1 MPRSLPRAV
10 ALPVLLVALFGACA
24 ALSACNR
31 RSDTEQT
38 LENARRELQVVGTK
52 LAALPARCA
61 VGDAAGAPGQWIESR
76 NAAGAPGSAYTYV
89 FTFESPVRSRA
100 FGVALSASALQN
112 LEKVETRDA
121 AGTWTEA
128 STGAPAGA
136 PTDCEFVKVAQRF
149 ATGERDVAAL
159 RITIRRVRD
168 SVTVADARLQKAG

>member
-1 MPRSLPRAV
+1 MPRSVPRAV
-10 ALPVLLVALFGACA
+10 ALPVLLIALFGACA

-52 LAALPARCA
+52 LAALPAQCT

-121 AGTWTEA
+121 AGTWTA
-128 STGAPAGA
+128 AWTGAQAGAPAG
-136 PTDCEFVKVAQRF
+136 CEFVKMTQHF
-149 ATGERDVAAL
+149 ATGDREVTAL
-159 RITIRRVRD
+159 RITIHPDREKII
-168 SVTVADARLQKAG
+168 VAEPRLLKAG